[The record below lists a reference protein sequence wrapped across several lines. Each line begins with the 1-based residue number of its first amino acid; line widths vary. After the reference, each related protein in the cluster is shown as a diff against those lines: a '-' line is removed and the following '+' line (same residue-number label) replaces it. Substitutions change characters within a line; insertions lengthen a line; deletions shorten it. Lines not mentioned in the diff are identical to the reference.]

1 MAERRGTKE
10 PCDEGE
16 RRETKGW
23 LKIQHS
29 ENKGNGIQS
38 HYFMANRW
46 GGGRDGNSDRLY
58 FLGLQNKLWMVTAPR
73 KDACSLEEK
82 LWPS

>member
-1 MAERRGTKE
+1 MAERRGIKE

-23 LKIQHS
+23 LKTQHS

-46 GGGRDGNSDRLY
+46 GAGGMETVTDLI
-58 FLGLQNKLWMVTAPR
+58 FLGSKINCGW
-73 KDACSLEEK
+73 
-82 LWPS
+82 